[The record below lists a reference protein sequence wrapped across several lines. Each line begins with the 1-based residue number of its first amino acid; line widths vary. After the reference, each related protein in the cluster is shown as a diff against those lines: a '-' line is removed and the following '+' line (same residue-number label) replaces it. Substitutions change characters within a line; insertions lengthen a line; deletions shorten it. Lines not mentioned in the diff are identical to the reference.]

1 MSKITEKLVILQ
13 RKKKF
18 TKKEAIYK
26 ERSNLQRKKQFTKN
40 DHFTKK

>member
-13 RKKKF
+13 RKKQF

-26 ERSNLQRKKQFTKN
+26 ERSNLQRKKQFTK
-40 DHFTKK
+40 KEAIYKE